1 MKAHGAAV
9 LQLRANA
16 SQPIQIGYAPTCG
29 IFYPA
34 SEKEA
39 DVEAA
44 RKKLFE
50 CPDLENW
57 TWNVSWWSD
66 PVMLGTYPED
76 GLKKYEPY
84 LPNITQDDLKLMHQ
98 PLDFY
103 GQNIYNGKMVKADEN
118 GNPVIVKRYP
128 GFPKTAI

>member
-44 RKKLFE
+44 RKK
-50 CPDLENW
+50 
-57 TWNVSWWSD
+57 TV
-66 PVMLGTYPED
+66 
-76 GLKKYEPY
+76 
-84 LPNITQDDLKLMHQ
+84 
-98 PLDFY
+98 
-103 GQNIYNGKMVKADEN
+103 
-118 GNPVIVKRYP
+118 
-128 GFPKTAI
+128 